1 MRNHL
6 LSIKDIL
13 DSIESIE
20 EFLHEMPLEE
30 FRTDKKTISAVRDQM
45 MVIGEAVKNV
55 PENIR
60 RDNPQ
65 IPWKDIAG
73 MRDVLIHSYF
83 KTDPDMLY
91 NAATVRLN
99 QIKPVLEQIYL
110 NNQDPNVH

>member
-13 DSIESIE
+13 DSMELID
-20 EFLHEMPLEE
+20 EFLRGVSLEE

-55 PENIR
+55 PDNIKVH
-60 RDNPQ
+60 NPE
-65 IPWKDIAG
+65 IPWKEIAG

-83 KTDPDMLY
+83 RTDPEMLY
-91 NAATVRLN
+91 IASTVRLH
-99 QIKPVLEQIYL
+99 QIKPILKQIYL
-110 NNQDPNVH
+110 KNVNYEGS